1 MSKRSHAMENLSHL
15 LVAMIIVIIGIA
27 AVVWAFSFFGT
38 GCAAGVPCHAEE
50 TPHAVTYQ

>member
-1 MSKRSHAMENLSHL
+1 MENLSHL